1 MLQCIHINIHIYP
14 VVHTYAEARGDT
26 SSGSLSYFHLI
37 VLRHRL
43 SLNQVLSLIQS
54 HFD

>member
-1 MLQCIHINIHIYP
+1 MQRLEGTLP
-14 VVHTYAEARGDT
+14 VVP
-26 SSGSLSYFHLI
+26 SLYFHLI